1 MRAEELSGRQDR
13 LCWPKKQPEKTKA
26 RAFDLASSSR
36 AFDTQRL

>member
-1 MRAEELSGRQDR
+1 MLAR
-13 LCWPKKQPEKTKA
+13 KKQPEKTKA